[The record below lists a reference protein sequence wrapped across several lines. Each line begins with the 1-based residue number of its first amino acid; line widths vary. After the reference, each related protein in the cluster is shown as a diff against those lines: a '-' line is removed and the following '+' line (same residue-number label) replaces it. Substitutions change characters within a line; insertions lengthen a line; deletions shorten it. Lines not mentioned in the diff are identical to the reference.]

1 MNRFMGSVGL
11 RTYLLLTSLVSIAA
25 ILISLLVSYRKMF
38 LTLDELIWLTLV
50 TVGAGI
56 LSLIVHLIMTRP
68 IERAIDMISR
78 ESQQIAQGDFRGEL
92 PLIGPVEFQAMAV
105 HFNQMSRQ
113 LNESF
118 QQLRSSEA
126 SRRELVAN
134 VSHDLR
140 TPLASI
146 QSFVEALQDDLIE
159 DPDTYQRYL
168 STIRLETQRLS
179 GLINDLFDLSR
190 REAGAESFEPEAYHL
205 DNLIVETLQSH
216 LLQIEEKGIEVE
228 GHIPEGLPPVSI
240 MPNEIKRVV
249 SNLLHN
255 ALRHSP
261 DGGKIRI
268 YAQMPKGGFVLVTVE
283 DQGEGIAEEEQ
294 VRLFERFY
302 RTDHSRSRAS
312 GGSGLGLA
320 ITKSIVEIHG
330 GHVGVSSQLG
340 KGSQFWFTVPVVQR

>member
-1 MNRFMGSVGL
+1 MNRLVGSVGL
-11 RTYLLLTSLVSIAA
+11 RTYLLLTSLVSIGA
-25 ILISLLVSYRKMF
+25 ILLSLFISYRKMF
-38 LTLDELIWLTLV
+38 LTLDEVIWLTVV

-68 IERAIDMISR
+68 IEQAIDMITKQ
-78 ESQQIAQGDFRGEL
+78 SQQVAQGDFRGEL
-92 PLIGPVEFQAMAV
+92 PLIGPVEFQTMAGN
-105 HFNQMSRQ
+105 FNQMSRK

-118 QQLRSSEA
+118 QQLHSSEV
-126 SRRELVAN
+126 SRRELIAN

-159 DPDTYQRYL
+159 DPDTYKRYL

-190 REAGAESFEPEAYHL
+190 REAGAESFDPGAYHL
-205 DNLIVETLQSH
+205 DDLIVETLQSH
-216 LLQIEEKGIEVE
+216 LLQIKEKGIEVE
-228 GHIPEGLPPVSI
+228 GVIPEHLPPVSI

-261 DGGKIRI
+261 EGGKIVIR
-268 YAQMPKGGFVLVTVE
+268 ALMPEDGYVKVIVE

-302 RTDHSRSRAS
+302 RTDQSRSRAS

-330 GHVGVSSQLG
+330 GEVGVSSKLG
-340 KGSQFWFTVPVVQR
+340 EGSLFWFTVPVVQR

>member
-1 MNRFMGSVGL
+1 
-11 RTYLLLTSLVSIAA
+11 
-25 ILISLLVSYRKMF
+25 
-38 LTLDELIWLTLV
+38 
-50 TVGAGI
+50 
-56 LSLIVHLIMTRP
+56 
-68 IERAIDMISR
+68 
-78 ESQQIAQGDFRGEL
+78 
-92 PLIGPVEFQAMAV
+92 
-105 HFNQMSRQ
+105 MSRK

-118 QQLRSSEA
+118 QQLHSSEV
-126 SRRELVAN
+126 SRRELIAN

-159 DPDTYQRYL
+159 DPDTYKRYL

-190 REAGAESFEPEAYHL
+190 REAGAESFEPGAYHL
-205 DNLIVETLQSH
+205 DDLIVETLQSH
-216 LLQIEEKGIEVE
+216 LLQIKEKGIEVE
-228 GHIPEGLPPVSI
+228 GVIPEHLPPVSI

-261 DGGKIRI
+261 EGGKIVIR
-268 YAQMPKGGFVLVTVE
+268 ALMPEDGYVKVIVE

-302 RTDHSRSRAS
+302 RTDQSRSRAS

-330 GHVGVSSQLG
+330 GEVGVSSKLG
-340 KGSQFWFTVPVVQR
+340 EGSLFWFTVPVVQR